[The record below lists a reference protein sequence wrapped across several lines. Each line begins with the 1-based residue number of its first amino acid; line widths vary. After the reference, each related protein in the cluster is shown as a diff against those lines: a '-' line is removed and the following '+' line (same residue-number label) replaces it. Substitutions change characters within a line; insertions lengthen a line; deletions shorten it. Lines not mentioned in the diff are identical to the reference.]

1 MRTHRRQVQRHSRPA
16 NGHAHYTR
24 NRCCEGRKDLDFATT
39 RQQVPFSLGIN
50 GLAEAAAVGPAS
62 CFSFFGEFADRE
74 EIDLIAKRAG
84 DADGRASPRTWQAAA
99 LIVARSRA
107 QPELRCLVTTIPDDL
122 NATVGLPSTSA
133 PQSSIRIF
141 AISGSRLSSSVRS
154 CATLMSYER
163 ADCGPSMAR
172 RPSSTSCAR

>member
-16 NGHAHYTR
+16 NGHAHYTS

-133 PQSSIRIF
+133 PQSSTRIF